1 MPPAL
6 PGFYYDAEK
15 KKYFRIQPNHV
26 AAHASARKYSQ
37 AALRKEAE
45 EQREQKRR
53 KLFEQREK
61 KMRLQRSRVLAS
73 PLGGGCGVAR
83 ELGLTK
89 LDDSTVAMRAWA
101 QGLRRKEV
109 LGYRCPDGGSGAF
122 VFDTAAGTGVLTYA
136 EAFRQVGER
145 VGGPLSFAVFV
156 LLSLIRRT

>member
-6 PGFYYDAEK
+6 PGFFYDAEK

-26 AAHASARKYSQ
+26 AAHASARKHSQ
-37 AALRKEAE
+37 AALRKEAK

-53 KLFEQREK
+53 KLFERREK

-89 LDDSTVAMRAWA
+89 PDDSTIAMRAWA

-109 LGYRCPDGGSGAF
+109 LGYRCADGGSGAF
-122 VFDTAAGTGVLTYA
+122 VFDTAAGVLTYA
-136 EAFRQVGER
+136 EAFRR
-145 VGGPLSFAVFV
+145 GGAPPSFAVFV
-156 LLSLIRRT
+156 HLSLICGT